1 MRTENRIKSIGRLTV
16 PIGPM
21 LLGIAG
27 TIPFVGAVAIVMFG
41 PPRLVETATFSLLAY
56 GAVILSFLGGILWG
70 SVLARGFT
78 DIGNDHIRLL
88 VISVLP
94 SLCGWVAL
102 LAGPNIGLPLM
113 AIAFL
118 FVLVVDLMSTRDG
131 LLPPWYPRLRIP
143 LTISV
148 ALLLFIPCVI

>member
-1 MRTENRIKSIGRLTV
+1 MRTEDRIKSTDRLTV

-27 TIPFVGAVAIVMFG
+27 VIPFVGAVAIFIFG
-41 PPRLVETATFSLLAY
+41 PPRLIETAIFSLLAY
-56 GAVILSFLGGILWG
+56 AAIILSFLGGILWG

-78 DIGNDHIRLL
+78 NIGNDQIRLL

-102 LAGPNIGLPLM
+102 LAGPKIGLPLM
-113 AIAFL
+113 AVAFL
-118 FVLVVDLMSTRDG
+118 FVLVVDLSSTRDG

-143 LTISV
+143 LTIIV
-148 ALLLFIPCVI
+148 ALLLFIPSII

>member
-1 MRTENRIKSIGRLTV
+1 MRTEDRIKNVGRLTI

-27 TIPFVGAVAIVMFG
+27 VIPFAGAVAIVVFG
-41 PPRLVETATFSLLAY
+41 PPRFVETATFSLLAY

-78 DIGNDHIRLL
+78 EIGNDQIRLL
-88 VISVLP
+88 VISVVP

-102 LAGPNIGLPLM
+102 LAGTNIGLPLM
-113 AIAFL
+113 AVAFL
-118 FVLVVDLMSTRDG
+118 FVLVVDLSSTRDG

-148 ALLLFIPCVI
+148 ALLLLIPSII

>member
-1 MRTENRIKSIGRLTV
+1 
-16 PIGPM
+16 M

-27 TIPFVGAVAIVMFG
+27 VIPFVGAVAIFIFG
-41 PPRLVETATFSLLAY
+41 PPRLIETAIFSLLAY
-56 GAVILSFLGGILWG
+56 AAIILSFLGGILWG

-88 VISVLP
+88 IISVLP

-118 FVLVVDLMSTRDG
+118 FVLVVDLLSARDG
-131 LLPPWYPRLRIP
+131 LLPPW
-143 LTISV
+143 
-148 ALLLFIPCVI
+148 

>member
-1 MRTENRIKSIGRLTV
+1 MRTENRIKSIGGFTI
-16 PIGPM
+16 PFGPM
-21 LLGIAG
+21 FLGIAG
-27 TIPFVGAVAIVMFG
+27 VIPFVGAVAIVIFG

-56 GAVILSFLGGILWG
+56 GAIILSFLGGILWG
-70 SVLARGFT
+70 SVLARGLT

-102 LAGPNIGLPLM
+102 LAGPDIGLPLM
-113 AIAFL
+113 VIAFL
-118 FVLVVDLMSTRDG
+118 FVLLVDLSSARDG

-143 LTISV
+143 LTIIV
-148 ALLLFIPCVI
+148 ALLLFIPSII

>member
-1 MRTENRIKSIGRLTV
+1 MRTEDRIKSAGILTI

-27 TIPFVGAVAIVMFG
+27 VIPFVGAVAMVIFG
-41 PPRLVETATFSLLAY
+41 PPRFVEIATFSLLAY

-70 SVLARGFT
+70 SILARGFT
-78 DIGNDHIRLL
+78 EIGNDQIRLL
-88 VISVLP
+88 VIGVVP

-113 AIAFL
+113 AVAFS
-118 FVLVVDLMSTRDG
+118 FVLVVDLLSTRDG

-148 ALLLFIPCVI
+148 ALLLLIPSII

>member
-1 MRTENRIKSIGRLTV
+1 MRTEDRIKSTDRLTV

-27 TIPFVGAVAIVMFG
+27 VIPFVGAVAIVIFG
-41 PPRLVETATFSLLAY
+41 PPRLVETAIFSLLAY
-56 GAVILSFLGGILWG
+56 AAIILSFLGGILWG

-113 AIAFL
+113 AVAFL
-118 FVLVVDLMSTRDG
+118 FVLVVDLSSTRDG

-148 ALLLFIPCVI
+148 ALLLFIPSII

>member
-1 MRTENRIKSIGRLTV
+1 MRTEDRIKSICRITI

-27 TIPFVGAVAIVMFG
+27 VIPFVGAVAIIIFG
-41 PPRLVETATFSLLAY
+41 PPRHVEAATFSLLAY
-56 GAVILSFLGGILWG
+56 GAIILSFLGGILWG
-70 SVLARGFT
+70 SILARGIT
-78 DIGNDHIRLL
+78 DIGNGQIRLL
-88 VISVLP
+88 VIGVLP

-102 LAGPNIGLPLM
+102 LVGPNIGLPLM

-118 FVLVVDLMSTRDG
+118 FVLVVDLSSTRDG

-148 ALLLFIPCVI
+148 ALLLLIPSII